1 MTEIDFLGHIFDVSG
16 FRLSHARVQGIK
28 ELTEPTSVKGVRSF
42 IEMVNYFQDFIQGL
56 SYHMTP
62 INSVNRKKS
71 ASEPFR
77 MSQEGRKA
85 FFLLSQSSQLV
96 IMKEEDPLILYTDAS
111 TKAIG
116 SVLMQVQ
123 NGIENPVVFVSHAL
137 SDQDTRCGIM
147 DLELNNFVYCV
158 KNPTP

>member
-1 MTEIDFLGHIFDVSG
+1 MF
-16 FRLSHARVQGIK
+16 
-28 ELTEPTSVKGVRSF
+28 
-42 IEMVNYFQDFIQGL
+42 
-56 SYHMTP
+56 
-62 INSVNRKKS
+62 
-71 ASEPFR
+71 
-77 MSQEGRKA
+77 QEGRAA
-85 FFLLSQSSQLV
+85 FAHIKDLLSQSSQLV